1 MRHATSLQIGIIS
14 AGVLLAAGCG
24 TGTLWDEG
32 DPGPIPVDLSDL
44 KLSGPHYNLNVIGVP
59 KGKTADLTGDN
70 GHRIF
75 VPRVGKASISL
86 TPGPTF
92 EVLDANGTDGKAS
105 FQMPNPDPDGD
116 GVTAY
121 AVFARALGKPGGSST
136 TTTCLTDALGDTY
149 CSVERMLLVRSSGK
163 SNWQDVSRELLSVY
177 VDLNADGVLDRVSLF
192 ADELASY
199 YWEYD
204 NNGLHLA
211 QLRFYERTS
220 VPAP

>member
-1 MRHATSLQIGIIS
+1 MRHATSLQIGILFT
-14 AGVLLAAGCG
+14 GVLLAAGCG
-24 TGTLWDEG
+24 MGTLDGG
-32 DPGPIPVDLSDL
+32 DPGPVPVDLSDL
-44 KLSGPHYNLNVIGVP
+44 KLSGPHYNLNIIGVP
-59 KGKTADLTGDN
+59 KGKTADMTGDN
-70 GHRIF
+70 GQRIF
-75 VPRVGKASISL
+75 VPRFGKATIDL
-86 TPGPTF
+86 VQGPTF

-149 CSVERMLLVRSSGK
+149 CSIESMVLVRSSGK
-163 SNWQDVSRELLSVY
+163 SNWQDVSKQLLSVY

-192 ADELASY
+192 SDALANY

-204 NNGLHLA
+204 NNGLNLA
-211 QLRFYERTS
+211 QLRFYERTTL
-220 VPAP
+220 PAP